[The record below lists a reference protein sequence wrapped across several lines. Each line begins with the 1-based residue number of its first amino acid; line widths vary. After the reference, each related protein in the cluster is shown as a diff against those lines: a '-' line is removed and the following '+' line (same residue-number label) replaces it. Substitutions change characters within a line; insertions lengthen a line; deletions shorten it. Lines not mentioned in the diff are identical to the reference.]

1 MTPTRRR
8 TRWPSTSRRTC
19 HGARRSPSPPVTGW
33 PSRSAWTP
41 RARSTTP
48 PAGPSPPRTATT
60 WWRSGSAARSRSS
73 PSSPA
78 RSPGPRC
85 WSPASATRR
94 AAGTA
99 STRACTW
106 ACSAAPCWPR
116 RTCWPSSRASRV
128 SAVRMLV
135 LGVVRGLDQAHG
147 YQVRRELMTWRA
159 DAWAHVAP
167 ASIYQA
173 LRTLTK
179 RGLVEEVGTES
190 GGGPERTLYRLTPDG
205 ETEFFA
211 LVRAGISEP
220 RDTHDELSAAFG
232 FAHLLPRGEVARLL
246 DYRVAA
252 LWGQLVRVDPP
263 PGGGAALPDG
273 IKPAQVGALLQ
284 LAAGQLRAEIDW
296 ALEVTVRIRDGT
308 FTFSEGATSKA

>member
-1 MTPTRRR
+1 
-8 TRWPSTSRRTC
+8 
-19 HGARRSPSPPVTGW
+19 
-33 PSRSAWTP
+33 
-41 RARSTTP
+41 
-48 PAGPSPPRTATT
+48 
-60 WWRSGSAARSRSS
+60 
-73 PSSPA
+73 
-78 RSPGPRC
+78 
-85 WSPASATRR
+85 
-94 AAGTA
+94 
-99 STRACTW
+99 
-106 ACSAAPCWPR
+106 
-116 RTCWPSSRASRV
+116 
-128 SAVRMLV
+128 MLV

-263 PGGGAALPDG
+263 ADAGGPVVPDG
-273 IKPAQVGALLQ
+273 VKPAQVGALLQ
-284 LAAGQLRAEIDW
+284 LAAAQLRTEVDW
-296 ALEVTVRIRDGT
+296 ALDVAARIRDGT
-308 FTFSEGATSKA
+308 FAFSEGATSKA